1 MTKTPTK
8 TTVRTDRKDY
18 SKLKAIAE
26 NLFITQDQNSK
37 QIAEITDVSQVTIS
51 TWRKEGKWDEKK
63 DFERITPTR
72 LRMTL
77 LKEAERVANGEESTI
92 KADTIVKLLAGAD
105 KLAAKIT
112 PDLVFTV
119 LYECC
124 KYIAT
129 ADPDFALKMAEHHK
143 LFLQHKIQQDG

>member
-1 MTKTPTK
+1 MKAPIKAVTKTDK
-8 TTVRTDRKDY
+8 KDY

-26 NLFITQDQNSK
+26 NLFLTQDQTAK
-37 QIAEITDVSQVTIS
+37 QIAEITGVSQVTIS
-51 TWRKEGKWDEKK
+51 AWRKEGKWEDKK

-77 LKEAERVANGEESTI
+77 LKEAERVANGEASTI
-92 KADTIVKLLAGAD
+92 KADVIIKLLAGAD

-112 PDLVFTV
+112 PDLVFAV
-119 LYECC
+119 LSECC
-124 KYIAT
+124 TYIASI
-129 ADPDFALKMAEHHK
+129 DNEFALRMAEHHK

>member
-1 MTKTPTK
+1 MANTMAKAPIK
-8 TTVRTDRKDY
+8 ADKKDY

-37 QIAEITDVSQVTIS
+37 QIAEITGVSQVTIS
-51 TWRKEGKWDEKK
+51 AWRKEGKWEDKK
-63 DFERITPTR
+63 NFERVTPTR
-72 LRMTL
+72 LRML
-77 LKEAERVANGEESTI
+77 LLEEAEKVATGNPSTI
-92 KADTIVKLLAGAD
+92 NADALVKLLSGAD

-119 LYECC
+119 LSECC
-124 KYIAT
+124 TYIASI
-129 ADPDFALKMAEHHK
+129 DSDFALKMAEHHK